1 MHGVWRHRWIGYE
14 MSELDIASIWINS
27 MAAIATVVASW
38 AALRALAIQ
47 TSPDII
53 MFVRPDDDSPSY
65 ARLVIRNIGEAPA
78 YNVVFRLSPDLFPED
93 SFEFRHASVVFDRG
107 YAILP
112 PKQERSILLGD
123 FEDLEGL
130 WGHSVVEVS
139 VSFSKRYGH
148 RCYST
153 ICPVEIGSY
162 ESMITIARETAL
174 EKNQKAAYREIGQ
187 LSKRLR
193 GIETAISSLENHGS
207 V

>member
-1 MHGVWRHRWIGYE
+1 

-38 AALRALAIQ
+38 AALRALSIQ

-65 ARLVIRNIGEAPA
+65 VRLVIRNIGEAPA

-112 PKQERSILLGD
+112 PKQERSILLGG

-148 RCYST
+148 RCNST

-162 ESMITIARETAL
+162 ESMITITRETAL
-174 EKNQKAAYREIGQ
+174 EKDQKAAYREIRQFG
-187 LSKRLR
+187 KRLR
-193 GIETAISSLENHGS
+193 GIENAICSLGNCDEE
-207 V
+207 

>member
-1 MHGVWRHRWIGYE
+1 

-38 AALRALAIQ
+38 AALRALSIQ

-112 PKQERSILLGD
+112 PKQERSILLGG

-162 ESMITIARETAL
+162 ESMITITRETAL
-174 EKNQKAAYREIGQ
+174 EKDQKAAYREIRQFG
-187 LSKRLR
+187 KRLR
-193 GIETAISSLENHGS
+193 GIENAICSLGNCDEE
-207 V
+207 